1 MYACTMASMLNLVDV
16 PLSSSSDSM
25 FRVMSDILT
34 GKGFLK
40 TAVIV
45 ASCPMAILSVCVCVC
60 TKEDVRGH

>member
-1 MYACTMASMLNLVDV
+1 MLMNLASDL

-25 FRVMSDILT
+25 LRVMLDILT

-45 ASCPMAILSVCVCVC
+45 ASCPMAILSVSVCVCVC
-60 TKEDVRGH
+60 VCE

>member
-1 MYACTMASMLNLVDV
+1 
-16 PLSSSSDSM
+16 M

-45 ASCPMAILSVCVCVC
+45 ASCPMAILSVYVYVYVCVCVC
-60 TKEDVRGH
+60 VVL